1 VGQKVRPTGFRTGIM
16 TDWLSS
22 WYASKQDFAELL
34 VEDQKIRK
42 YVKKKYPRSG
52 ISKIRIE
59 RTREKVVVHIHSA
72 KVGMIIGKKGAEIDK
87 LTHNLESLTHRR
99 IEVKTYEVPRPE
111 IDAQLVSEDIAEQ
124 LEKRASFRRTIKR
137 AIDLSMENGAKGVRI
152 QLSGR
157 LGGSEM
163 ARMESSMAGSIPL
176 STLRARV
183 EYGFSEASTPQGNIG
198 VKVWM
203 NTGDYLN
210 KEEPELPPRVEG
222 GGRRGPRRGP
232 RGPRLG

>member
-1 VGQKVRPTGFRTGIM
+1 MGQKVRPTGFRVGIM

-22 WYASKQDFAELL
+22 WYASKQDFADLL

-59 RTREKVVVHIHSA
+59 RPREKGVVHVHSA

-111 IDAQLVSEDIAEQ
+111 IDAQLVSEDIAEK

-137 AIDLSMENGAKGVRI
+137 AIVLSMENGAKGVRI

-163 ARMESSMAGSIPL
+163 ARMESSMLGSIPL

-183 EYGFSEASTPQGNIG
+183 EYGFTEAKTAQGHIG
-198 VKVWM
+198 IKIWVNNGEYGK
-203 NTGDYLN
+203 N
-210 KEEPELPPRVEG
+210 EEDTNAAHAQAG
-222 GGRRGPRRGP
+222 K
-232 RGPRLG
+232 